1 MKTILTVLLA
11 LLVTACASPEEQRQY
26 AEQQRIEQQRE
37 QQRRAALSPSARCRE
52 GADGEQRF
60 CDVQCA
66 LTTHNFGAS
75 EQGRACQAQCLQQK
89 SMSYQLC
96 TYK

>member
-1 MKTILTVLLA
+1 MKTILTVLVA
-11 LLVTACASPEEQRQY
+11 LLLTACSTPEEQRQY
-26 AEQQRIEQQRE
+26 AERERIQQQQE

-52 GADGEQRF
+52 EADGEQKY

-66 LTTHNFGAS
+66 LRQL
-75 EQGRACQAQCLQQK
+75 QGYDGQACKTQCLQQK
-89 SMSYQLC
+89 SMAYQLC